1 MEMAA
6 APSLP
11 QAPKLGDFADQYPP
25 EAGAGLAVGA
35 SLASLMPSISSH
47 GEDYSAAARSGQP
60 TTPGRG
66 TSASALSP
74 RTKGYAGGVT
84 KSGKRRRRHPVA
96 EIKGGWTLE
105 EDARLKQCADKP
117 TLTSFTCAGL
127 CRVLHDLPHDH
138 IWTKSRNMFCSAGA
152 GVCMLKPSKPVQA
165 WESLLRICASISLN
179 FSLGVSIPA
188 FMLRSISQYDHMH
201 IGRLMQP
208 ISMLCI
214 PPGWHACIAGRASP
228 ACCKHSMNCRP
239 ILLIPLQRH
248 VPLASVPL

>member
-1 MEMAA
+1 MVCSVTTRPGQRSAMEMAP
-6 APSLP
+6 APSLA

-60 TTPGRG
+60 ATPGRG

-127 CRVLHDLPHDH
+127 CRVPHVLP
-138 IWTKSRNMFCSAGA
+138 SGR
-152 GVCMLKPSKPVQA
+152 
-165 WESLLRICASISLN
+165 
-179 FSLGVSIPA
+179 IPA
-188 FMLRSISQYDHMH
+188 EDRKGD
-201 IGRLMQP
+201 RL
-208 ISMLCI
+208 C
-214 PPGWHACIAGRASP
+214 
-228 ACCKHSMNCRP
+228 
-239 ILLIPLQRH
+239 
-248 VPLASVPL
+248 

>member
-1 MEMAA
+1 MEMAP
-6 APSLP
+6 APSLA

-25 EAGAGLAVGA
+25 EAGAGLAAGA

-60 TTPGRG
+60 ATPGRG
-66 TSASALSP
+66 TSALALSP

-127 CRVLHDLPHDH
+127 CRVPHVLPSGRTLAEDR
-138 IWTKSRNMFCSAGA
+138 KGDR
-152 GVCMLKPSKPVQA
+152 L
-165 WESLLRICASISLN
+165 SLC
-179 FSLGVSIPA
+179 
-188 FMLRSISQYDHMH
+188 
-201 IGRLMQP
+201 
-208 ISMLCI
+208 
-214 PPGWHACIAGRASP
+214 W
-228 ACCKHSMNCRP
+228 
-239 ILLIPLQRH
+239 
-248 VPLASVPL
+248 